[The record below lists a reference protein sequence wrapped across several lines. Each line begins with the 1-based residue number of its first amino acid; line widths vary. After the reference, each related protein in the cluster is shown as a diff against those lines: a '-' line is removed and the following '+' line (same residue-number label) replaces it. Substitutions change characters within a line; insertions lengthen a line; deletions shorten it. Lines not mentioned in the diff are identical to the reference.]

1 MTYAS
6 ETGDFSIALGGDC
19 MLTRRLCV
27 YDEPAFL
34 GLAQLFRGC
43 DAGLVNLETVVR
55 RPDEGTPGI
64 TRGTYMTTPPELLDD
79 LTWFGINMVAC
90 ANNHAFDYGEAG
102 LLATI
107 SHLDAAGLVH
117 AGSGRNLAQAR
128 SPAYL
133 ETRNGRVALVAVTAT
148 YRPWNRAGAQRPD
161 MGGRPGINALA
172 SSIAYTVDDATF
184 DALMCMSRALGF
196 EQTRARNRGHFY
208 SEREAPLEREG
219 EMELFGQRI
228 LRGSGFSAT
237 STGDAVDV
245 ADNLR
250 AIAEARRQADWVVV
264 SFHSHDFAQG
274 SLISAKTRIE
284 LHQPADFIPGFAHA
298 AIDAGADIFAGHGS
312 HTPLG
317 IEIYNGKPIFYSLGS
332 LVLENETVPVFPA
345 EAYARFDLGPEATPA
360 DFLDARTGNG
370 RKGHVAHAE
379 FWENIAASCRFA
391 GGKLAEIA
399 IHPIDQGFGRPR
411 AQRGRP
417 VLADAKMAARII
429 ERVRRL
435 SEPYGVAVENRNGI
449 GIARPSR

>member
-1 MTYAS
+1 
-6 ETGDFSIALGGDC
+6 
-19 MLTRRLCV
+19 
-27 YDEPAFL
+27 
-34 GLAQLFRGC
+34 
-43 DAGLVNLETVVR
+43 
-55 RPDEGTPGI
+55 
-64 TRGTYMTTPPELLDD
+64 LDD